1 MPQPV
6 ARDAGKSAVKLRKA
20 QAQILAYAGG
30 PLGVSAVP
38 GSGKTLTL
46 CLLAAQ
52 LIRRLAHADAL
63 DRQEVLIV
71 TFSRSGVQNFRSRLD
86 RLLPGVVGY
95 PLLPGT
101 GYSVRTLH
109 SLAHE
114 IVKQRPSLVHLS
126 EDFAVLEGE
135 AAARYQVDAARQV
148 WRETPALL
156 DTYYKPE
163 IRRDDPALAA
173 KLRDAAAQAAQSLMA
188 EAAALRLDAGSARAD
203 DGARAPFPLLEFG
216 LRAYARYQEIK
227 QDLEVLDYDDLMRLA
242 MDIVEQDGDLRT
254 RLQEQWPFILEDEA
268 QDSSRLQQALL
279 SRLTERAG
287 NWVRVGDPNQ
297 AINTTFTGSDSSLL
311 QQFLERPDTV
321 RRALPQSGRCAAEI
335 MQYANA
341 LIDWSQQEKAG
352 GRPWNGLVPPRI
364 EPTAPDDPQPNP
376 AGADMPVFV
385 DTRLQ
390 EADRIDALTVR
401 NVKRWLPNHPDQTV
415 AVLAPDNRRARQVAD
430 ALAAQAVAVDES
442 LMRMTRHAAEQAR
455 KLARALHFVVK
466 PQYSG
471 LRALWKEVW
480 VPLHRRR
487 QSDADA
493 ERGAS
498 RWAQLEAHVQASWK
512 ESSVLEDWME
522 AKPAPLGHA
531 PATREFPELDAFR
544 QTLARWA
551 SSVVLPV
558 DEILLLI
565 GQDIFRNPEDMALTH
580 RLALHLKDYGQR
592 HVRGDLQA
600 CWSELN
606 QVAQGRSSHRDLLGD
621 ASRYEARPGKVTVCT
636 LHAAK
641 GLEWDRVYIL
651 GLNDFAFPSDPDA
664 DEFMGAQYFV
674 RDDLDLQAEG
684 TCLLQLFAEDRLPA
698 YREGAASRQARCDY
712 IDERTRLL
720 YVGITRAR
728 RALALFADTGRL
740 GQSGPAKALIA
751 LKQRFGDAAV
761 GADA

>member
-188 EAAALRLDAGSARAD
+188 EAASLRLDAGSARAD
-203 DGARAPFPLLEFG
+203 SGARVPFPLLEFG

-242 MDIVEQDGDLRT
+242 MDIVEQDGDLRA

-341 LIDWSQQEKAG
+341 LIDWSQQERAG

-364 EPTAPDDPQPNP
+364 EPTDPDDPQPNP
-376 AGADMPVFV
+376 AGADVPVFV

-430 ALAAQAVAVDES
+430 ALAAQDVAVDES

-487 QSDADA
+487 PSDADA

-512 ESSVLEDWME
+512 ASSGLEDWME
-522 AKPAPLGHA
+522 AKPAPLGRA
-531 PATREFPELDAFR
+531 PATRGFPELDAFR

-592 HVRGDLQA
+592 HVRGDLQD

-684 TCLLQLFAEDRLPA
+684 TCLLRLFAEDRLPA

-740 GQSGPAKALIA
+740 GQSGPAKALMA
-751 LKQRFGDAAV
+751 LQQRFGDAAV